1 MIMEIREIRKILDFT
16 QKQFSDYYGIPMR
29 TIQHWES
36 GDRKTPNYVKNII
49 TENLRLKGLL
59 KDEDNK

>member
-1 MIMEIREIRKILDFT
+1 MIMEIRDIRKTLNFT
-16 QKQFSDYYGIPMR
+16 QKQFSDYYGIPVR
-29 TIQHWES
+29 TIQHWENR
-36 GDRKTPNYVKNII
+36 DRKTPNYVKNII